1 MVLIDFD
8 ERVVSSCCVLENGV
22 VNLASRP
29 GLVWYKIHVGST
41 RGAEDLLQYKSTAI
55 STHTR
60 KMDGKNYH
68 NFLARD

>member
-1 MVLIDFD
+1 MNELCRLVA
-8 ERVVSSCCVLENGV
+8 CWKMV
-22 VNLASRP
+22 VNLASQP

-60 KMDGKNYH
+60 KMNGKNYH